1 MQSGVITHIDWKHVV
16 NVQNE
21 HRFNRRFTQWL
32 ITFQPLCVMI
42 IVFGSQCAELWPLV
56 TFGDLSSSL
65 RRVTDLRLSNASLC
79 VMTHW
84 NIENPSLSTMTVSIC
99 VTLHNVRN
107 GMILWTDGFQSSHY
121 VEWRFCG
128 MALTY
133 SAWDIM
139 DGDALS
145 CCTRQRRSAP
155 LAAVELHNSA
165 DQR

>member
-65 RRVTDLRLSNASLC
+65 RRVTDFRLSKSSLC

-84 NIENPSLSTMTVSIC
+84 NVENPSLYIMTGSIF

-133 SAWDIM
+133 AGRCIHMKMYTWSFEKLDVCKSMHLILNDRNTA
-139 DGDALS
+139 S
-145 CCTRQRRSAP
+145 
-155 LAAVELHNSA
+155 V
-165 DQR
+165 